1 MNCPLETRENAQLLL
16 DYCTRKLEPE
26 SVAALE
32 RHIAICGACREFA
45 SGQRAVWQ
53 ALDAWEAAPVS
64 ADFDSRLYRRI
75 ETEVSW
81 WDLLL
86 RPFRPVTLRRSL
98 PATAMAC
105 LLVMV
110 GVILERPTVSPAP
123 PPGEGDPGGFG
134 AAGTGGACV
143 GCHGDPERVQP
154 SRAHGHAPFETL
166 AMKRHSQVVGVL
178 LLMAAVA
185 TCAQSTAEPKPAKA
199 PKAPPPPRNETSA

>member
-26 SVAALE
+26 SVATLE

-81 WDLLL
+81 WDLLM

-98 PATAMAC
+98 PATALAC
-105 LLVMV
+105 LLVMA
-110 GVILERPTVSPAP
+110 GVMLERPTVSPVP
-123 PPGEGDPGGFG
+123 PPGEVTQVDSIQ
-134 AAGTGGACV
+134 
-143 GCHGDPERVQP
+143 PEQVEHALDAMEILNEFSQRV
-154 SRAHGHAPFETL
+154 RTDAP
-166 AMKRHSQVVGVL
+166 HSKL
-178 LLMAAVA
+178 
-185 TCAQSTAEPKPAKA
+185 
-199 PKAPPPPRNETSA
+199 

>member
-32 RHIAICGACREFA
+32 RHIAICGDCREFA
-45 SGQRAVWQ
+45 RCQRAVWQ
-53 ALDAWEAAPVS
+53 ALDTWEVAPVS
-64 ADFDSRLYRRI
+64 TDFDNRLYRRI

-105 LLVMV
+105 LLVMA

-123 PPGEGDPGGFG
+123 PTGD
-134 AAGTGGACV
+134 ATQV
-143 GCHGDPERVQP
+143 DSVQP
-154 SRAHGHAPFETL
+154 EQVEHAL
-166 AMKRHSQVVGVL
+166 DAMEILNEFSQRVRTDTPHSKL
-178 LLMAAVA
+178 
-185 TCAQSTAEPKPAKA
+185 
-199 PKAPPPPRNETSA
+199 

>member
-1 MNCPLETRENAQLLL
+1 MNCPLETRENAQILL

-32 RHIAICGACREFA
+32 RHIAICGECREFA

-53 ALDAWEAAPVS
+53 ALDNWEAAPVS

-105 LLVMV
+105 LLVMA

-123 PPGEGDPGGFG
+123 PPADL
-134 AAGTGGACV
+134 TQM
-143 GCHGDPERVQP
+143 DSVQP
-154 SRAHGHAPFETL
+154 EQVEHAL
-166 AMKRHSQVVGVL
+166 DAMEILNEFSQRVRTDTPHSKL
-178 LLMAAVA
+178 
-185 TCAQSTAEPKPAKA
+185 
-199 PKAPPPPRNETSA
+199 

>member
-16 DYCTRKLEPE
+16 DYSTGKLEPE
-26 SVAALE
+26 PVAAME

-45 SGQRAVWQ
+45 SGQRVVWQ

-105 LLVMV
+105 LLVMA
-110 GVILERPTVSPAP
+110 GVILERPTVSPTP
-123 PPGEGDPGGFG
+123 PPSDV
-134 AAGTGGACV
+134 TQV
-143 GCHGDPERVQP
+143 DSVQP
-154 SRAHGHAPFETL
+154 EQVEHAL
-166 AMKRHSQVVGVL
+166 DAMEILNEFSQRVRTDTPHSKL
-178 LLMAAVA
+178 
-185 TCAQSTAEPKPAKA
+185 
-199 PKAPPPPRNETSA
+199 

>member
-32 RHIAICGACREFA
+32 RHIAICGDCREFA
-45 SGQRAVWQ
+45 RCQRAVWQ
-53 ALDAWEAAPVS
+53 ALDTWEVAPVS
-64 ADFDSRLYRRI
+64 TDFDNRLYRRI

-98 PATAMAC
+98 PATVMAC
-105 LLVMV
+105 LLVMA

-123 PPGEGDPGGFG
+123 KPREVIQVDS
-134 AAGTGGACV
+134 
-143 GCHGDPERVQP
+143 VQP
-154 SRAHGHAPFETL
+154 EQVERAL
-166 AMKRHSQVVGVL
+166 DAMEILNEFSQRVRTDTPHSKL
-178 LLMAAVA
+178 
-185 TCAQSTAEPKPAKA
+185 
-199 PKAPPPPRNETSA
+199 

>member
-1 MNCPLETRENAQLLL
+1 LETRENAQLLL

-26 SVAALE
+26 SVATLE

-45 SGQRAVWQ
+45 SGQHAVWQ

-75 ETEVSW
+75 DTEVSW

-86 RPFRPVTLRRSL
+86 RAFRPVSLRRSL

-110 GVILERPTVSPAP
+110 GVILERPTVSPTP
-123 PPGEGDPGGFG
+123 PPADV
-134 AAGTGGACV
+134 TQV
-143 GCHGDPERVQP
+143 DSVQP
-154 SRAHGHAPFETL
+154 EQVEHALDAMEILNEFSRHVRTD
-166 AMKRHSQVVGVL
+166 
-178 LLMAAVA
+178 
-185 TCAQSTAEPKPAKA
+185 KPDSKL
-199 PKAPPPPRNETSA
+199 